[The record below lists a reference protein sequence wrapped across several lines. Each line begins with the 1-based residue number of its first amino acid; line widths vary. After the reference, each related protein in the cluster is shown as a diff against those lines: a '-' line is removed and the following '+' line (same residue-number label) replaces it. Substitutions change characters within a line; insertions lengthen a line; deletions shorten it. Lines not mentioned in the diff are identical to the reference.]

1 MSLKTKNRIYQ
12 VDLFRFIAAVA
23 VVLFHYLF
31 RGYSEGNMSKLHF
44 NEIGDFFKYGYLGVD
59 FFYIIS
65 GFVISLSI
73 KNRSIT
79 NFWVSRISRLYP
91 MYWLA
96 VLLTFIVIIL
106 FGAPHF
112 YADFKQFFLNL
123 SMFQN
128 YIGVENIDGSYWSLF
143 IEMKFYIFIISF
155 YLILN
160 KLREIKLDYLIYVW
174 LFLTIVYMFF
184 SDLYILQIVNYFFIL
199 SWSSYFIAGII
210 FYQIYE
216 SKLNLKYLVLLLISL
231 SISLFHAVSK
241 IENFELFFTTK
252 LSPFIVSSLI
262 VVFYLLMF
270 LVSCGKLK
278 SINSSKLTKLGL
290 LTYPLYLIHQNIG
303 FIIFNNLF
311 NYVNKY
317 ALVLLTIIFMIFLS
331 YILNNFYEQKVSN
344 YLRTKLK
351 LMLTQVFQKVN
362 R

>member
-1 MSLKTKNRIYQ
+1 
-12 VDLFRFIAAVA
+12 LFRFIAAVA
-23 VVLFHYLF
+23 VVLFHYLY
-31 RGYSEGNMSKLHF
+31 RGYSEGNMSKLNF
-44 NEIGDFFKYGYLGVD
+44 GEIGDFFKYGYLGVD
-59 FFYIIS
+59 LFFIIS

-79 NFWVSRISRLYP
+79 NFWISRISRLYP

-96 VLLTFIVIIL
+96 VLLTFIVTIL

-112 YADFKQFFLNL
+112 FADFKQFVFNL

-128 YIGVENIDGSYWSLF
+128 YIGIENIDDSYWSLF
-143 IEMKFYIFIISF
+143 IEMKFYIFVISL
-155 YLILN
+155 YLFLN
-160 KLREIKLDYLIYVW
+160 KLKKIKLDYLIYAW
-174 LFLTIVYMFF
+174 LLLTIIFVFF
-184 SDLYILQIVNYFFIL
+184 NQLYILKFANYFFIL
-199 SWSSYFIAGII
+199 RWSSYFIAGII

-216 SKLNLKYLVLLLISL
+216 SKINLKYLVLLSITL

-241 IENFELFFTTK
+241 IEHLELFFNSK
-252 LSPFIVSSLI
+252 FSPLIISSLI

-270 LVSCGKLK
+270 LVSCGKLN

-317 ALVLLTIIFMIFLS
+317 VLVLLTIIFMIFVS
-331 YILNNFYEQKVSN
+331 FILNNFYEQKASN
-344 YLRTKLK
+344 YLRFKLK
-351 LMLTQVFQKVN
+351 LFTTQVLKKVN
-362 R
+362 Q